1 MPKLTSYKRINTS
14 DFDEENQKLIEKLA
28 APINYSFN
36 ELYFALNG
44 RLDIRSNFASGFK
57 EFDVIVDS
65 TGRPINTT
73 IISLNAG
80 GQVLGISVISAVNQ
94 SNTAVYPTGQ
104 PFISYTQVENG
115 VLINNI
121 TGLQAD
127 NRYTLRVI
135 AWS

>member
-1 MPKLTSYKRINTS
+1 MPKLTSYKRINTG
-14 DFDEENQKLIEKLA
+14 DFDEEYQKLIEKLA

-44 RLDIRSNFASGFK
+44 RLDLRSNFASGFK
-57 EFDVIVDS
+57 EFDVIVDA
-65 TGRPINTT
+65 TGRPVNTT
-73 IISLNAG
+73 IVGLSAG
-80 GQVLGISVISAVNQ
+80 GPILGLSVIGAVNQ
-94 SNTAVYPTGQ
+94 SNTSVYPTGQ

-121 TGLQAD
+121 TGLQPN
-127 NRYTLRVI
+127 NRYTIRVI

>member
-73 IISLNAG
+73 IIGLNAG
-80 GQVLGISVISAVNQ
+80 GQVLGVSVISAVNQ